1 MLEADSYH
9 RMGDRWEDQEA
20 AAYSRIVRDYPLS
33 PHVSEATS
41 HLKAM
46 NRPVPEADPVAYARQ
61 KYEMENRQKKKL
73 LSKAWG
79 PFSSHPDVL
88 NVAKSGSPRMET
100 LKPYTP
106 VSIPPSAKGGEA
118 TGNTGVSSG
127 GGGGSDVTV
136 STVNDSKL
144 IDVAPDA
151 RQNSGAAPA
160 PAAGAASGK
169 TGTGGT
175 AENPA
180 GVPAKPVPDAALP
193 QNHTGKITAAQQAK
207 MIKQQQDLMRKKQAQ
222 REKAA
227 KQAEEERAKKNKKK
241 KVTTAPPSP
250 QPPPQPQPADAG
262 GSTIKQ

>member
-1 MLEADSYH
+1 LLLLD
-9 RMGDRWEDQEA
+9 
-20 AAYSRIVRDYPLS
+20 
-33 PHVSEATS
+33 
-41 HLKAM
+41 HLGLLRRGNLARVILRQRSVG
-46 NRPVPEADPVAYARQ
+46 NR
-61 KYEMENRQKKKL
+61 L
-73 LSKAWG
+73 G
-79 PFSSHPDVL
+79 
-88 NVAKSGSPRMET
+88 
-100 LKPYTP
+100 
-106 VSIPPSAKGGEA
+106 
-118 TGNTGVSSG
+118 
-127 GGGGSDVTV
+127 
-136 STVNDSKL
+136 
-144 IDVAPDA
+144 
-151 RQNSGAAPA
+151 
-160 PAAGAASGK
+160 GK

>member
-1 MLEADSYH
+1 MSRRTRRTSRRCLKLEPL
-9 RMGDRWEDQEA
+9 E
-20 AAYSRIVRDYPLS
+20 SRI
-33 PHVSEATS
+33 
-41 HLKAM
+41 
-46 NRPVPEADPVAYARQ
+46 
-61 KYEMENRQKKKL
+61 L
-73 LSKAWG
+73 LS
-79 PFSSHPDVL
+79 
-88 NVAKSGSPRMET
+88 
-100 LKPYTP
+100 
-106 VSIPPSAKGGEA
+106 
-118 TGNTGVSSG
+118 
-127 GGGGSDVTV
+127 VT
-136 STVNDSKL
+136 TTAL
-144 IDVAPDA
+144 
-151 RQNSGAAPA
+151 
-160 PAAGAASGK
+160 PAADAFPFINGAQWNYNLAASGK